1 MDTGDWR
8 GRSEPDRCQSVT
20 GVTFPK
26 ATVTLVA
33 CAALVWACAVNPV
46 TGKREL
52 SLISESQ
59 EIRMGQEGAQSVV
72 NTIGLY
78 PDSSLQAY
86 VARLGQS
93 MAVASERPQLPWSFA
108 VVNDATVNAF
118 ALPGGQIF
126 LTRGILAHFNS
137 EAELMSVLGHEIGHV
152 TAKHSVSQISKAQIA
167 QLGLGVGMVLTP
179 SLDVLHQIAG
189 SGLQVLFLKFSR
201 DDEAQSDELG
211 FRYMVEAGYDPRE
224 ATDIFELLG
233 RLGGGGRLPEW
244 QSTHPDPE
252 NRSARSA
259 ERAATMTVDPATL
272 RVGRDD
278 YLRHIEGVVFGANP
292 REGYFEDDR
301 FHHPDLRFRM
311 SFPPGWKKQ
320 TLAQAVI
327 SMNATEDAVLQLRIV
342 PAASPRAAADTFFAQ
357 TGVRQESASSGPVNG
372 LAADTRYFRVST
384 QQGVINGLVTH
395 VAYDGN
401 TYQLLGYGTRAAFSR
416 ERTALNDAIGSFQPE
431 RDPAVL
437 GVEPARIDLVRL
449 PRRMTVTEFQRRY
462 PSSIPVEQV
471 ALINGVAVGDTMAK
485 DLLVKR
491 VTGGP

>member
-1 MDTGDWR
+1 M
-8 GRSEPDRCQSVT
+8 T
-20 GVTFPK
+20 GVASPK
-26 ATVTLVA
+26 ATVSLVA
-33 CAALVWACAVNPV
+33 CAALVWACAINPV

-78 PDSSLQAY
+78 PDSALQAY
-86 VARLGQS
+86 VNRLGQS
-93 MAVASERPQLPWSFA
+93 MALASERPQLPWSFA

-118 ALPGGQIF
+118 ALPGGSIF
-126 LTRGILAHFNS
+126 VTRGILAYFNS

-152 TAKHSVSQISKAQIA
+152 TAKHSVSQISKAQLA

-179 SLDVLHQIAG
+179 SLDVLHQVAG

-211 FRYMVEAGYDPRE
+211 FRYMVEAGYDPLE
-224 ATDIFELLG
+224 ATDMFEMLG

-252 NRSARSA
+252 NRAARSA
-259 ERAATMTVDPATL
+259 ERAATMTVDPSTL
-272 RVGRDD
+272 RVGRND
-278 YLRHIEGVVFGANP
+278 YLRHIDGVVFGANP
-292 REGYFEDDR
+292 REGYFDGGW
-301 FHHPDLRFRM
+301 FLHPDLRFRM
-311 SFPPGWKKQ
+311 SFPSDWKRQ
-320 TLAQAVI
+320 NLAQAVI
-327 SMNATEDAVLQLRIV
+327 AVNATEDAVLQLRIV

-357 TGVRQESASSGPVNG
+357 AGIRQESASSGPVNG
-372 LAADTRYFRVST
+372 LAADTRYFTVST
-384 QQGVINGLVTH
+384 QRGIINGLVTH

-401 TYQLLGYGTRAAFSR
+401 IYQMLGYGTMAAFSSQR
-416 ERTALNDAIGSFQPE
+416 MVLGAAIGSFQRE
-431 RDPAVL
+431 TDPAVL
-437 GVEPARIDLVRL
+437 AVEPARIDLVRL
-449 PRRMTVTEFQRRY
+449 PRRMTMVEFHRRY

-471 ALINGVAVGDTMAK
+471 ALINGVDVGDTLASG
-485 DLLVKR
+485 LLVKR

>member
-1 MDTGDWR
+1 M
-8 GRSEPDRCQSVT
+8 T
-20 GVTFPK
+20 GVASPK
-26 ATVTLVA
+26 ATVSLVA
-33 CAALVWACAVNPV
+33 CAALVWACAINPV

-86 VARLGQS
+86 VNRLGQS
-93 MAVASERPQLPWSFA
+93 MALASERPQLPWSFA

-118 ALPGGQIF
+118 ALPGGSIF
-126 LTRGILAHFNS
+126 VTRGILAYFNS

-152 TAKHSVSQISKAQIA
+152 TAKHSVSQISKAQLA

-179 SLDVLHQIAG
+179 SLDVLHQVAG

-211 FRYMVEAGYDPRE
+211 FRYMVEAGYDPLE
-224 ATDIFELLG
+224 ATDMFEMLG

-252 NRSARSA
+252 NRAARSA
-259 ERAATMTVDPATL
+259 ERAATMTVDPSTL
-272 RVGRDD
+272 RVGRND
-278 YLRHIEGVVFGANP
+278 YLRHIDGVVFGANP
-292 REGYFEDDR
+292 REGYFDGGW
-301 FHHPDLRFRM
+301 FLHPDLRFRM
-311 SFPPGWKKQ
+311 SFPSDWKRQ
-320 TLAQAVI
+320 NLAQAVI
-327 SMNATEDAVLQLRIV
+327 AVNATEDAVLQLRIV

-357 TGVRQESASSGPVNG
+357 AGIRQESASSGPVNG
-372 LAADTRYFRVST
+372 LAADTRYFTVST
-384 QQGVINGLVTH
+384 QRGIINGLVTH

-401 TYQLLGYGTRAAFSR
+401 IYQMLGYGTMAAFSSQR
-416 ERTALNDAIGSFQPE
+416 MVLGAAIGSFQRE
-431 RDPAVL
+431 TDPAVL
-437 GVEPARIDLVRL
+437 AVEPARIDLVRL
-449 PRRMTVTEFQRRY
+449 PRRMTMAEFHRRY

-471 ALINGVAVGDTMAK
+471 ALINGVDVGDTLASG
-485 DLLVKR
+485 LLVKR

>member
-1 MDTGDWR
+1 T
-8 GRSEPDRCQSVT
+8 
-20 GVTFPK
+20 
-26 ATVTLVA
+26 
-33 CAALVWACAVNPV
+33 
-46 TGKREL
+46 
-52 SLISESQ
+52 
-59 EIRMGQEGAQSVV
+59 
-72 NTIGLY
+72 
-78 PDSSLQAY
+78 
-86 VARLGQS
+86 
-93 MAVASERPQLPWSFA
+93 
-108 VVNDATVNAF
+108 
-118 ALPGGQIF
+118 
-126 LTRGILAHFNS
+126 HFNS

-179 SLDVLHQIAG
+179 SLDVLHQVAG
-189 SGLQVLFLKFSR
+189 SGLQVLFLKFGR

-259 ERAATMTVDPATL
+259 ERAATMTVDPSTL

-278 YLRHIEGVVFGANP
+278 YLRHIDGVVFGANP
-292 REGYFEDDR
+292 REGYFEGDR

-311 SFPPGWKKQ
+311 SFPAGWKRQ
-320 TLAQAVI
+320 NLAQAVI

-342 PAASPRAAADTFFAQ
+342 PAASPRTAADMFFAQ

-372 LAADTRYFRVST
+372 LTADTRYFRVST

-471 ALINGVAVGDTMAK
+471 ALINGVDVGDTMASG
-485 DLLVKR
+485 LLVKR

>member
-1 MDTGDWR
+1 M
-8 GRSEPDRCQSVT
+8 T
-20 GVTFPK
+20 GVAFPK
-26 ATVTLVA
+26 TTVSLVA

-126 LTRGILAHFNS
+126 VTRGILTHFNS

-179 SLDVLHQIAG
+179 SLDVLHQVAG
-189 SGLQVLFLKFSR
+189 SGLQVLFLKFGR

-259 ERAATMTVDPATL
+259 ERAA
-272 RVGRDD
+272 
-278 YLRHIEGVVFGANP
+278 
-292 REGYFEDDR
+292 
-301 FHHPDLRFRM
+301 
-311 SFPPGWKKQ
+311 
-320 TLAQAVI
+320 
-327 SMNATEDAVLQLRIV
+327 
-342 PAASPRAAADTFFAQ
+342 
-357 TGVRQESASSGPVNG
+357 
-372 LAADTRYFRVST
+372 
-384 QQGVINGLVTH
+384 
-395 VAYDGN
+395 
-401 TYQLLGYGTRAAFSR
+401 
-416 ERTALNDAIGSFQPE
+416 
-431 RDPAVL
+431 
-437 GVEPARIDLVRL
+437 
-449 PRRMTVTEFQRRY
+449 
-462 PSSIPVEQV
+462 
-471 ALINGVAVGDTMAK
+471 
-485 DLLVKR
+485 
-491 VTGGP
+491 